1 MHATVGDKVHI
12 KSRNVGMPEHIGEIL
27 QVRGQGG
34 EPPYLVRF
42 VDGHESLVFP
52 GPDCIIKPRDPAD

>member
-1 MHATVGDKVHI
+1 MHATVGDRVHI
-12 KSRNVGMPEHIGEIL
+12 MSRNVGMQEHIGEIL
-27 QVRGQGG
+27 QVRGPGG

-42 VDGHESLVFP
+42 VDGHESLVYP

>member
-1 MHATVGDKVHI
+1 MHATVGDRVHF
-12 KSRNVGMPEHIGEIL
+12 KSRNVGMPEHIGEIVE
-27 QVRGQGG
+27 VRGEAG
-34 EPPYLVRF
+34 EPPYRVRF